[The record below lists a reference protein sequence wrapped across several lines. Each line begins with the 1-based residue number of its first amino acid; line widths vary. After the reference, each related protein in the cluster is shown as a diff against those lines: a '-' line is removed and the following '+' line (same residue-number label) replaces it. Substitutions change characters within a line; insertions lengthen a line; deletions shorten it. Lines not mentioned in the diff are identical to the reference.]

1 MTAHTRAYAGVS
13 LNGPRHAISGSYALR
28 SGESPAGQGS
38 TIASRSSM
46 ARTTCTGTRVG
57 DHRSL
62 DIDTRATAG
71 WLQQPGTVPAPER
84 FFGGNAVHDFVE
96 GDAWRIRAT
105 PVIRSFPNGTL
116 NRVSPDNP
124 IGGTN
129 FFAVNVTAA
138 VPVWRIPLVPTAI
151 SRLPEFADALQ
162 AAEGTARETT
172 GMYYRSNHPAQRA
185 MAAEAAV
192 VSAALDRLLA
202 RLQQLQ
208 PGAPA
213 DVQERLA
220 SCLEAADDTRSGMD
234 KLTQTGYGPIAR
246 SLVPEVLNLCR
257 EALGADLRDPMLD
270 AEYMGLSAS
279 AEVVRKELEQI
290 DEEGIKQKVDEDLGF
305 AFRALDTVVED
316 VNGISVGPMFLF
328 DVARIGPQTESAGGG
343 VRYGIGGGIRVA
355 IMNVVTVSAGYSQ
368 NPSPRPWESSGAMFV
383 SLEFVDLFR

>member
-1 MTAHTRAYAGVS
+1 
-13 LNGPRHAISGSYALR
+13 
-28 SGESPAGQGS
+28 
-38 TIASRSSM
+38 
-46 ARTTCTGTRVG
+46 
-57 DHRSL
+57 
-62 DIDTRATAG
+62 
-71 WLQQPGTVPAPER
+71 
-84 FFGGNAVHDFVE
+84 
-96 GDAWRIRAT
+96 
-105 PVIRSFPNGTL
+105 
-116 NRVSPDNP
+116 
-124 IGGTN
+124 
-129 FFAVNVTAA
+129 
-138 VPVWRIPLVPTAI
+138 
-151 SRLPEFADALQ
+151 
-162 AAEGTARETT
+162 
-172 GMYYRSNHPAQRA
+172 
-185 MAAEAAV
+185 
-192 VSAALDRLLA
+192 
-202 RLQQLQ
+202 
-208 PGAPA
+208 
-213 DVQERLA
+213 
-220 SCLEAADDTRSGMD
+220 MD

-279 AEVVRKELEQI
+279 AEVVRKELEQM